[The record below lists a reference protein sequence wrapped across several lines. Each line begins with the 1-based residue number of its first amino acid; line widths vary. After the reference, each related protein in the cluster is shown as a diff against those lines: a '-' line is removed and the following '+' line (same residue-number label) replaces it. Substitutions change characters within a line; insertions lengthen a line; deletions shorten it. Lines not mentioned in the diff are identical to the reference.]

1 MVKRC
6 DTFRGEQV
14 ISITCPHFEHMS
26 PVRNI
31 STEQMKEA
39 AKEDK
44 CTILDVREKVDFE
57 AEHVPLAINM
67 PIDEPDEDV
76 KDLDKDKTLIVYCR
90 AGGESR
96 KVAQDLSE
104 QGFKD
109 VRVLEGGFMGWKR
122 GVQKEFMK

>member
-1 MVKRC
+1 M
-6 DTFRGEQV
+6 
-14 ISITCPHFEHMS
+14 SI
-26 PVRNI
+26 RNI
-31 STEQMKEA
+31 SADEMREA
-39 AKEDK
+39 AKEDT
-44 CTILDVREKVDFE
+44 CNILDVREKVDFE

-67 PIDEPDEDV
+67 PIDEQDMDL
-76 KDLDKDKTLIVYCR
+76 KNLDKDKTLIVYCR
-90 AGGESR
+90 AGGESK